1 VRRRAGG
8 RSANFLID
16 AESNLNA
23 APAGSAVERS
33 RRHELFITARN
44 LKQEMRA
51 PSGAASLCR
60 IFPMNRNRL
69 LATGVIGFVVSM
81 LGCLTPALVALLAA
95 IGISEAS
102 AGWIMCCC
110 PQWRFL
116 HC

>member
-1 VRRRAGG
+1 
-8 RSANFLID
+8 
-16 AESNLNA
+16 
-23 APAGSAVERS
+23 
-33 RRHELFITARN
+33 
-44 LKQEMRA
+44 
-51 PSGAASLCR
+51 
-60 IFPMNRNRL
+60 MNRNRL